1 MNRRVKSRIV
11 PATTRVLVV
20 ALLFAVAALPQTSS
34 ALCGDPGGDGYIR
47 ASDALVTLKAAVL
60 TGIYD
65 PLIDVDGGTG
75 IDGQILASDALVVL
89 RSAVFG
95 TIPDCAAATENS
107 VVVTTASCDFATGGT
122 ALVDESSISLSSHT
136 TGMVSAD
143 SVVRLAA
150 GRLFVLNR
158 YGADNLQELKT
169 DDPGVTLG
177 QCSLGNGSNPH
188 DIVIVSE
195 TLGYVSLY
203 DSSKLSVIDP
213 SALDDCE
220 GFEKGV
226 IDLSAFADDDGFPE
240 TDQMALVGDTL
251 LVTLQ
256 RLDRSNFFQPAV
268 SGLLLS
274 IDTSTNTV
282 SSSLEL
288 SIKNPF
294 AETKGLIYDE
304 DSGLLY
310 VGGPGK
316 LFDDLEDGGIEVI
329 DPATMTSQGVVISG
343 AQLGG
348 DLTDFVVVGSSRIY
362 ALVATDGFS
371 VSLVEAD
378 LATGSVTDVLA
389 TSDLLMSDIELTQN
403 GRLWLA
409 DRNCLN
415 PGLRVFTIG
424 DNRELTDQPLYPG
437 LTPFTLT
444 FLP

>member
-1 MNRRVKSRIV
+1 
-11 PATTRVLVV
+11 
-20 ALLFAVAALPQTSS
+20 
-34 ALCGDPGGDGYIR
+34 
-47 ASDALVTLKAAVL
+47 
-60 TGIYD
+60 
-65 PLIDVDGGTG
+65 
-75 IDGQILASDALVVL
+75 
-89 RSAVFG
+89 
-95 TIPDCAAATENS
+95 
-107 VVVTTASCDFATGGT
+107 
-122 ALVDESSISLSSHT
+122 
-136 TGMVSAD
+136 AD

-195 TLGYVSLY
+195 TLGYVSRY
-203 DSSKLSVIDP
+203 DSSELSIIDP
-213 SALDDCE
+213 SALDDCV

-251 LVTLQ
+251 LVALQ

-268 SGLLLS
+268 NGLLLS

-294 AETKGLIYDE
+294 VETKGLIYNK

-362 ALVATDGFS
+362 ALV
-371 VSLVEAD
+371 
-378 LATGSVTDVLA
+378 
-389 TSDLLMSDIELTQN
+389 
-403 GRLWLA
+403 
-409 DRNCLN
+409 
-415 PGLRVFTIG
+415 
-424 DNRELTDQPLYPG
+424 
-437 LTPFTLT
+437 
-444 FLP
+444 